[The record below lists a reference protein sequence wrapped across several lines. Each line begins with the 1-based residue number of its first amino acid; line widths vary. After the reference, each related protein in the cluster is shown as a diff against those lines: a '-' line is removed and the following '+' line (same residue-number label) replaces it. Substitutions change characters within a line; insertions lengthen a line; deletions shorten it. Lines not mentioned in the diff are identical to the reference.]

1 MDTGFIAGLVFAV
14 GFMEL
19 VNLLYVKG
27 SLPDFLRVAA
37 GAFPFSAFLD
47 VLIFLLF
54 ADYLPVTAGSNL
66 QEAASLS
73 LSLALVYA
81 IIHGEKTAVDFKGFG
96 QLFAH
101 IIYVFLLIFA
111 MYLGKH
117 TGEYLLK

>member
-1 MDTGFIAGLVFAV
+1 MLLVGEKSLIKGKYADQLEEHANGSIAIYLLFTDCLCKLYIMHMLLLFNARVSVKMDTGFIAGLVFAV

-54 ADYLPVTAGSNL
+54 AD
-66 QEAASLS
+66 
-73 LSLALVYA
+73 
-81 IIHGEKTAVDFKGFG
+81 
-96 QLFAH
+96 
-101 IIYVFLLIFA
+101 
-111 MYLGKH
+111 
-117 TGEYLLK
+117 